1 MNLDLY
7 RNLFRDAEENY
18 INLNPIQ
25 RGGVL
30 TPEARKAIVKFAD
43 GYSVCDFCLKGR
55 LDLIT
60 KPPIKQ
66 FYEDL
71 AEFLNM
77 DVARITP
84 GARQAKRMIFNS
96 LEGEYVIIDSL
107 AHYTSYVA
115 AEASGKKIKEVEN
128 TGYDKFEIVLE
139 KYKEKIEEVGEDK
152 VAAVLLTH
160 VDYLY
165 GNLNDAR
172 KVADICKKYSVPF
185 VLNCAYTAGVMP
197 IDGKK
202 LGADFIV
209 GSGHKSFAASAPT
222 GILATTDE
230 YADIVFRT
238 SKVKGDVS
246 GRMFKVKEV
255 ELLGCT
261 VMGAPIITMMA
272 SFPKVVER
280 VKYWDEEVKKAR
292 YLIDQLK
299 RIDGVKLL
307 GQDPHNHTLFHIES
321 KSFFEVSKKHKRKG
335 FFLYEELKKRRIIG
349 IQPGL
354 TKHFKINCYGLT
366 WEQIEYV
373 ANAFIDIAEK
383 NGIEVK

>member
-7 RNLFRDAEENY
+7 KNLFRDVEENY

-128 TGYDKFEIVLE
+128 TGYDKFEIILE
-139 KYKEKIEEVGEDK
+139 KYKEKIEEVGEDN

-165 GNLNDAR
+165 GNLNDAE
-172 KVADICKKYSVPF
+172 KVAKTCRKYGVPF

-230 YADIVFRT
+230 YADVVFRT

-272 SFPKVVER
+272 SFPRVVER
-280 VKYWDEEVKKAR
+280 VKHWDEEVKKAR
-292 YLIDQLK
+292 YLIDQLR
-299 RIDGVKLL
+299 RIDGIKLL

-321 KSFFEVSKKHKRKG
+321 LSFFEVSKKHKRKG
-335 FFLYEELKKRRIIG
+335 FFLYEELKKRKIIG

-373 ANAFIDIAEK
+373 ANAFIEIAEK
-383 NGIEVK
+383 NGIEVR

>member
-7 RNLFRDAEENY
+7 KNLFRDVEENY

-128 TGYDKFEIVLE
+128 TGYDKFEIILE
-139 KYKEKIEEVGEDK
+139 KYKEKIEEVGEDN

-165 GNLNDAR
+165 GNLKDAE
-172 KVADICKKYSVPF
+172 KVAKTCRKYGVPF

-230 YADIVFRT
+230 YADVVFRT

-272 SFPKVVER
+272 SFPRVVER
-280 VKYWDEEVKKAR
+280 VKHWDEEVKKAR
-292 YLIDQLK
+292 YLIDQLR
-299 RIDGVKLL
+299 RIDGIKLL

-321 KSFFEVSKKHKRKG
+321 LSFFEVSKKHKRKG
-335 FFLYEELKKRRIIG
+335 FFLYEELKKRKIIG

-373 ANAFIDIAEK
+373 ANAFIEIAEK
-383 NGIEVK
+383 NGIEVR

>member
-1 MNLDLY
+1 MNLNLY
-7 RNLFRDAEENY
+7 KNLFRDVEENY

-115 AEASGKKIKEVEN
+115 AEASGKKVKEVEN
-128 TGYDKFEIVLE
+128 TGYDKFEVILD
-139 KYKEKIEEVGEDK
+139 KYKEKIEEVGEDN

-172 KVADICKKYSVPF
+172 KVADICKKYGVPF

-230 YADIVFRT
+230 FADVVFRT
-238 SKVKGDVS
+238 SKIKGDVS
-246 GRMFKVKEV
+246 GRTFKVKEV

-272 SFPKVVER
+272 SFPRVVER
-280 VKYWDEEVKKAR
+280 VKYWKEEVKKAR

-335 FFLYEELKKRRIIG
+335 FFLYEELKKRKIIG

-373 ANAFIDIAEK
+373 AEAFIDIAEK
-383 NGIEVK
+383 NGIEVR